1 VERRRRRREK
11 TMTGANFPYVERR
24 RRAGKVMADLGLDA
38 LLLAKPQNMSYLCG
52 DGRLCAFAVVTRDG
66 RAVLGVPR
74 TDVEEARAGAQVDE
88 ILGFETEV
96 EMLHSIH
103 HVFEHLGITKGKVGL
118 ENTFLTVSL
127 HHMFR
132 HPHAL
137 PTTLSVED
145 ATPVMSRLRIVKEP
159 EEVERIREAGRVARE
174 AMEAALKSV
183 KAGVSE
189 VGIAAEAETAMRR
202 AGAEGNYTTYVSSGR
217 RSSIAHGTP
226 SHRRLEAGDLVMID
240 LHPIVNG
247 YCADMCRTICVG
259 EPIERQKAAF
269 AAYLKAQQKVIA
281 AVKAGATVSGVEKL
295 MKESLEADGF
305 GRYFLGPPVHGVGL
319 EFEEAPLPPGHAF
332 FHGEKPM
339 DTLEPNMVLAIGN
352 CGIYLGDFGVRVE
365 DTVLVTAEAGI
376 QLTNL
381 APTLHPTGQG

>member
-1 VERRRRRREK
+1 MAS
-11 TMTGANFPYVERR
+11 TSLPYAERR
-24 RRAGKVMADLGLDA
+24 RRAGKLMAEFGLDA
-38 LLLAKPQNMSYLCG
+38 LLLAKPQNMAYLCG

-74 TDVEEARAGAQVDE
+74 TDVEDARAGACVDE
-88 ILGFETEV
+88 IRGFETEV

-103 HVFEHLGITKGKVGL
+103 QFFEHLGVTQGKVGL
-118 ENTFLTVSL
+118 EKTFLTVSL
-127 HHMFR
+127 QQMLR

-137 PTTLSVED
+137 PTSLTVED

-159 EEVERIREAGRVARE
+159 EEVERIRRAAQVARQ
-174 AMEAALKSV
+174 AMEAALQSV
-183 KAGVSE
+183 KEGVSE
-189 VGIAAEAETAMRR
+189 VQIATEAEYAMRK
-202 AGAEGNYTTYVSSGR
+202 AGAEGNYTTYVSSGP

-226 SHRRLEAGDLVMID
+226 SHRKLAKGDLAMID

-247 YCADMCRTICVG
+247 YCADMCRTVCVS
-259 EPIERQKAAF
+259 EPTERQKAAF
-269 AAYLKAQQKVIA
+269 AAYVGAQQKAIA
-281 AVKAGATVSGVEKL
+281 AVKAGATVSGLEKL
-295 MKESLEADGF
+295 IKDSLETDGF

-339 DTLEPNMVLAIGN
+339 DTLEPNMVIAVGN

-365 DTVLVTAEAGI
+365 DTILVTPDAGVR
-376 QLTNL
+376 LMDL
-381 APTLHPTGQG
+381 APSLSVS